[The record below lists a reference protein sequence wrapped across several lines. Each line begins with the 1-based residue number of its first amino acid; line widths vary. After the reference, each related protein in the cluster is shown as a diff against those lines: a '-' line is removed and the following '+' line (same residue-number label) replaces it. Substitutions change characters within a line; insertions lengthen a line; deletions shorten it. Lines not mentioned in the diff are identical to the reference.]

1 MPFVQEHVT
10 VVSPSET
17 ELPRWSDGASRG
29 QYVVVPD
36 IDMLENMLR
45 SPVVRFSGEIERVV
59 IDGHMELDRFLYLI
73 STLPDKFVGEI
84 LFIRRDGSGYLSSRE
99 LRSTRTV
106 KAINEMEVEVYLR
119 WHGLPA
125 RSRETYGP
133 DADELPLH

>member
-1 MPFVQEHVT
+1 MT
-10 VVSPSET
+10 VVSPCET
-17 ELPRWSDGASRG
+17 ELERWSDGAAAG

-36 IDMLENMLR
+36 IEMLENMLR
-45 SPVVRFSGEIERVV
+45 SPAVRLSGEIERVV

-73 STLPDKFVGEI
+73 STLPEKFAGEI

-99 LRSTRTV
+99 LRTTRTV
-106 KAINEMEVEVYLR
+106 KAINELDVEVYLR

-125 RSRETYGP
+125 RSRATYGP